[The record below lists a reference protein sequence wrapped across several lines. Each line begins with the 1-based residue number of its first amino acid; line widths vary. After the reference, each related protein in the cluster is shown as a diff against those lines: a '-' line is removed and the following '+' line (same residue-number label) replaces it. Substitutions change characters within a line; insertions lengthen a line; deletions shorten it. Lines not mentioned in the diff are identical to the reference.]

1 MGEQLAHDDVGAGD
15 PIVFLHGITANR
27 HHWGPV
33 VERLRGSH
41 RCINV
46 DLLGHGDSPDGP
58 TVDLFAQVGALLQLL
73 ESLDLRRPVLVG
85 HSYGG
90 FIATFAATAGTV
102 RGVVNV
108 DQTFDTGAFRTLIE
122 PLADELRSDRFAT
135 TFERFLATQ
144 RPDLVPAPHQEL
156 LHANMRPRQEVVMDV
171 WGAVLDAPAE
181 ELADQVEAVL
191 PSVAAPYLGLF
202 GAPLSA
208 EEQRLQSLIPQ
219 GEVEIW
225 DGSGHFL
232 HLVDPDRMAARIAAF
247 LATLP

>member
-1 MGEQLAHDDVGAGD
+1 MGEQLAHDDLGTGD

-46 DLLGHGDSPDGP
+46 DLLGHGDSVAGAA
-58 TVDLFAQVGALLQLL
+58 VDLFAQVGGLLGLL
-73 ESLDLRRPVLVG
+73 EALDLEAPVLVG

-108 DQTFDTGAFRTLIE
+108 DQTFDTRAFRTAIE
-122 PLADELRSDRFAT
+122 PLAGGLRSDAFAA
-135 TFERFLATQ
+135 TFDHFLASQ
-144 RPDLVPAPHQEL
+144 RPDLVPPPRQEL
-156 LHANMRPRQEVVMDV
+156 LHSNMQPRQEVVLGV
-171 WGAVLDAPAE
+171 WGPVLDAPAA
-181 ELADQVEAVL
+181 ELAGQVESVL
-191 PSVAAPYLGLF
+191 PSITVPYLGLF
-202 GAPLSA
+202 GAALSA
-208 EEQRLQSLIPQ
+208 AEQRLQSLIPQ
-219 GEVEIW
+219 GEVEVW

-232 HLVDPDRMAARIAAF
+232 HLVDPDRMAARVEAF
-247 LATLP
+247 AATLP